1 MKTCRLQSVKR
12 GFTLIELL
20 VVIAI
25 IAILIALLLP
35 AVQQAREAARRSEC
49 KNNLK
54 QIGLAMHNYHDTYRV
69 LPPGFNVD
77 LVVANTAT
85 GNGGLGWS
93 GSILPGLDQSNVYNM
108 IDFNADWGTGDNE
121 KACATY
127 LSVYRCPSDITVK
140 HRNHDGIDARVPT
153 SYLACFSGTRGS
165 DSEANVTDADGT
177 FFLNSSIGI
186 RDITDGTSNTIAAGE
201 CVNDFDAFK
210 DHFYIGSTS
219 IGGWDGAPR
228 EYSEY
233 VASTGVPMNTTNE
246 VCFGSLHT
254 GGAQFL
260 FLDGSVR
267 FLSENMSQTVYSYLG
282 SRADGNP
289 IGDF

>member
-1 MKTCRLQSVKR
+1 MKLHSRIRSNR

-54 QIGLAMHNYHDTYRV
+54 QMGLAIHNYHDTYRI

-77 LVVANTAT
+77 LVVANGAS

-93 GSILPGLDQSNVYNM
+93 GSILPGIDQANLYNTL
-108 IDFNADWGTGDNE
+108 DFNADCGTGANE
-121 KACATY
+121 DACATY
-127 LSVYRCPSDITVK
+127 LSAYRCPSDTTVS

-165 DSEANVTDADGT
+165 DSEANVTDADGL
-177 FFLNSSIGI
+177 FFLNSSIRM
-186 RDITDGTSNTIAAGE
+186 RDITDGTSNTIGVGE
-201 CVNDFDAFK
+201 CVNNFDEFK

-233 VASTGVPMNTTNE
+233 VASTDVPMNTTNE
-246 VCFGSLHT
+246 VAFGSMHV

-260 FLDGSVR
+260 LMDGSVR
-267 FLSENMSQTVYSYLG
+267 FLSENMSRTIYSYLG
-282 SRADGNP
+282 SRADGEV

>member
-1 MKTCRLQSVKR
+1 MKTRSKHPNSR

-35 AVQQAREAARRSEC
+35 AVQQAREAARRSQC

-54 QIGLAMHNYHDTYRV
+54 QMGIAFHNYHETFRI

-77 LVVANTAT
+77 LVVANTST

-93 GSILPGLDQSNVYNM
+93 GSILPGIDQANVYNT
-108 IDFNADWGTGDNE
+108 IDFNADWGTGANE
-121 KACATY
+121 EACATFI
-127 LSVYRCPSDITVK
+127 SVYRCPSDTTVD
-140 HRNHDGIDARVPT
+140 HRNHDGIDGRVPT
-153 SYLACFSGTRGS
+153 SYLACYSGTRTS

-177 FFLNSSIGI
+177 FFLNSSIRL
-186 RDITDGTSNTIAAGE
+186 RDITDGTTNTIAAGE
-201 CVNDFDAFK
+201 CINNFDVFK

-228 EYSEY
+228 EYSEH

-246 VCFGSLHT
+246 VAFGSLHP
-254 GGAQFL
+254 GGAHFL
-260 FLDGSVR
+260 LLDGSVR
-267 FLSENMSQTVYSYLG
+267 FLSENMSQTIYSYLG
-282 SRADGNP
+282 SRADGKV
-289 IGDF
+289 IGEF

>member
-1 MKTCRLQSVKR
+1 M
-12 GFTLIELL
+12 IELL

-54 QIGLAMHNYHDTYRV
+54 QMGLAIHNYHDTYRI

-77 LVVANTAT
+77 LVVANTST

-93 GSILPGLDQSNVYNM
+93 GSILPGLDQANLYNT
-108 IDFNADWGTGDNE
+108 IDFNADWGTGANE
-121 KACATY
+121 DACATY
-127 LSVYRCPSDITVK
+127 LSVYRCPSDTTVS

-165 DSEANVTDADGT
+165 DSEANVTDADGI
-177 FFLNSSIGI
+177 FFLNSSIRM
-186 RDITDGTSNTIAAGE
+186 RDLTDGSSNTIGVGE
-201 CVNDFDAFK
+201 CVNNFDEFK

-233 VASTGVPMNTTNE
+233 LASTDVAMNTTNE
-246 VCFGSLHT
+246 VAFGSMHV

-260 FLDGSVR
+260 MMDGSVR
-267 FLSENMSQTVYSYLG
+267 FLSENMNRTIYSYLG
-282 SRADGNP
+282 SRADGEV

>member
-1 MKTCRLQSVKR
+1 MKTRSKHSSNR

-35 AVQQAREAARRSEC
+35 AVQQAREAARRSQC

-54 QIGLAMHNYHDTYRV
+54 QMGIALHNYHETFRI

-77 LVVANTAT
+77 LVVANTST

-93 GSILPGLDQSNVYNM
+93 GSILPGIDQANVYNT
-108 IDFNADWGTGDNE
+108 IDFNADWGTGANE
-121 KACATY
+121 EACATY
-127 LSVYRCPSDITVK
+127 ISVYRCPSDITVD

-165 DSEANVTDADGT
+165 DSQTNVTDADGT
-177 FFLNSSIGI
+177 FFLNSSIRL
-186 RDITDGTSNTIAAGE
+186 RDITDGTTNTIGIGE

-219 IGGWDGAPR
+219 VGGWDGAPR

-233 VASTGVPMNTTNE
+233 VASTDVPMNTTNE
-246 VCFGSLHT
+246 VAFGSLHT
-254 GGAQFL
+254 GGAHFML
-260 FLDGSVR
+260 LDGSVR
-267 FLSENMSQTVYSYLG
+267 FLSENMSRQIYSYLG
-282 SRADGNP
+282 SRADGEV
-289 IGDF
+289 IGEF

>member
-1 MKTCRLQSVKR
+1 MKTRSKNPTNR

-35 AVQQAREAARRSEC
+35 AVQQAREAARRSQC

-54 QIGLAMHNYHDTYRV
+54 QMGLAIHNYHDTFRI

-93 GSILPGLDQSNVYNM
+93 GSILPGIDQANLYDT
-108 IDFNADWGTGDNE
+108 IDFNADWGTGANE
-121 KACATY
+121 DACATY
-127 LSVYRCPSDITVK
+127 LSVYRCPSDTTVS
-140 HRNHDGIDARVPT
+140 HRNHDGIDNRVPT
-153 SYLACFSGTRGS
+153 SYLACFSGTGTS
-165 DSEANVTDADGT
+165 DSESAVTDANGG
-177 FFLNSSIGI
+177 FFLNSSIRL
-186 RDITDGTSNTIAAGE
+186 RDITDGTSNTIAVGE

-228 EYSEY
+228 EYSEH
-233 VASTGVPMNTTNE
+233 VASTGTPMNTTNE
-246 VCFGSLHT
+246 VAFGSIHV

-260 FLDGSVR
+260 LFDGSVR
-267 FLSENMSQTVYSYLG
+267 FLSENMSQVTYSNLG
-282 SRADGNP
+282 NRADGKVL
-289 IGDF
+289 GEF

>member
-1 MKTCRLQSVKR
+1 MKTCSKHPSSR

-35 AVQQAREAARRSEC
+35 AVQQAREAARRSQC

-54 QIGLAMHNYHDTYRV
+54 QMGIALHNYHETFRI

-77 LVVANTAT
+77 LVVANTST

-93 GSILPGLDQSNVYNM
+93 GSILPGIDQANVYNT
-108 IDFNADWGTGDNE
+108 IDFNADWGTGANE
-121 KACATY
+121 EACATY
-127 LSVYRCPSDITVK
+127 ISVYRCPSDITVS

-165 DSEANVTDADGT
+165 DSEANVTGADGT
-177 FFLNSSIGI
+177 FFLNSSIRL
-186 RDITDGTSNTIAAGE
+186 RDITDGTTNTIGIGE
-201 CVNDFDAFK
+201 CVNDFDVFK

-233 VASTGVPMNTTNE
+233 VASTDVPMNTTNE
-246 VCFGSLHT
+246 VAFGSLHT
-254 GGAQFL
+254 GGAHFML
-260 FLDGSVR
+260 LDGSVR
-267 FLSENMSQTVYSYLG
+267 FLSENMSRQIYSYLG
-282 SRADGNP
+282 SRADGEV
-289 IGDF
+289 IGEF

>member
-1 MKTCRLQSVKR
+1 MKTCLPQQNKR

-54 QIGLAMHNYHDTYRV
+54 QIGLALHNYHDTHRI

-93 GSILPGLDQSNVYNM
+93 GSILPGLDQTNVYNTL
-108 IDFNADWGTGDNE
+108 DFKATWASGDNE

-127 LSVYRCPSDITVK
+127 LSVYRCPSDTTVS
-140 HRNHDGIDARVPT
+140 HRDHDQIDNRVPT

-177 FFLNSSIGI
+177 FFLNSSIRL

-201 CVNDFDAFK
+201 CVNNFDEFK

-246 VCFGSLHT
+246 VCFGSLHV
-254 GGAQFL
+254 GGAHFL
-260 FLDGSVR
+260 LLDGSVR
-267 FLSENMSQTVYSYLG
+267 FISENMSQTIYSYLG
-282 SRADGNP
+282 SRDDGEV
-289 IGDF
+289 IGEF

>member
-1 MKTCRLQSVKR
+1 MNFTGSVKRRR

-54 QIGLAMHNYHDTYRV
+54 QMGLAIHNYHDTYRI

-77 LVVANTAT
+77 LVVANTST

-93 GSILPGLDQSNVYNM
+93 GSILPGLDQANLYNT
-108 IDFNADWGTGDNE
+108 IDFNADWGTGANE
-121 KACATY
+121 DACATY
-127 LSVYRCPSDITVK
+127 LSVYRCPSDTTVS

-153 SYLACFSGTRGS
+153 SYLACFSGTRSS
-165 DSEANVTDADGT
+165 DSEANVTDADGI
-177 FFLNSSIGI
+177 FFLNSSIRM
-186 RDITDGTSNTIAAGE
+186 RDLTDGSSNTIGVGE
-201 CVNDFDAFK
+201 CVNNFDEFK

-233 VASTGVPMNTTNE
+233 LASTDVAMNTTNE
-246 VCFGSLHT
+246 VAFGSMHV

-260 FLDGSVR
+260 MMDGSVR
-267 FLSENMSQTVYSYLG
+267 FLSENMNRTIYSYLG
-282 SRADGNP
+282 SRADGEV

>member
-1 MKTCRLQSVKR
+1 MKTHSQNTERR

-35 AVQQAREAARRSEC
+35 AVQQAREAARRSQC

-54 QIGLAMHNYHDTYRV
+54 QMGLALHNYHETFSI

-93 GSILPGLDQSNVYNM
+93 GSILPGIDQANVYNT
-108 IDFNADWGTGDNE
+108 IDFNADWGTGANE
-121 KACATY
+121 DACATY
-127 LSVYRCPSDITVK
+127 LSVYRCPSDTTVS

-165 DSEANVTDADGT
+165 DSESNVTDADGV
-177 FFLNSSIGI
+177 FFLNSSIRL
-186 RDITDGTSNTIAAGE
+186 RDITDGTTNTIAVGE
-201 CVNDFDAFK
+201 CINDFDAFK

-228 EYSEY
+228 EYSEFL
-233 VASTGVPMNTTNE
+233 ASTDVPMNSTNE
-246 VCFGSLHT
+246 VAFGSNHV
-254 GGAQFL
+254 GGAHFL
-260 FLDGSVR
+260 LLDGSVR
-267 FLSENMSQTVYSYLG
+267 FLSENMSQTTFSYLG
-282 SRADGNP
+282 SRADGKVL
-289 IGDF
+289 GEF